1 MAATEALKI
10 SPALERFLD
19 EGSDDEYVS
28 GHDSYHDDQEV
39 AANVTLGQ
47 LDFTTTETSLKGRP
61 YALACPCSVT
71 RTQSQNMP
79 SCLSMTVQ
87 SSAKHFTL
95 NTLLATKL
103 GLHACMSAI
112 CSRADISLYLCHF

>member
-19 EGSDDEYVS
+19 EGSDDDLQE
-28 GHDSYHDDQEV
+28 DQEV
-39 AANVTLGQ
+39 AANLTLGQ

-61 YALACPCSVT
+61 YALACPCPVT
-71 RTQSQNMP
+71 KTQSQNMP

-87 SSAKHFTL
+87 SSDKHFTL
-95 NTLLATKL
+95 NTLSANKL